1 MTIFNLVRRNAIFW
15 AVLLPFLHCVS
26 AVSWAQPDQNSAA
39 KTRTASYRAQSFNAA
54 QGAINNVLLGV
65 TVLQDGRIAIIS
77 DRGPPMVFDGHR
89 FQEFE
94 HDADAPFPAQGG
106 YAIVQ
111 RNDGVVFVITRERT
125 LLRYA
130 NKRWSTVALP
140 DNAPGYRVSLSNN
153 GKELLIA
160 TNIGLYLLRQDNQPI
175 TKLSTI
181 PNITAVAQARDG
193 TLWIAAQSGLFRI
206 AAGGTASEAMFES
219 EIVNVHIWC
228 LTIDPQ
234 GRLLIGT
241 RGLGLGIVEDDE
253 LQFVRQADGLPHD
266 VVRAIV
272 CLDSAIW
279 VATAGGGIAKI
290 DGDDISV
297 FNSTDGLAS
306 DSVTWLAPDSAG
318 VLWATTAGAGL
329 SRLWPS
335 GFSHVVDKFGRRGGF
350 HYALHRDP
358 KGQLWSGSNV
368 GLSRINGLVSTRV
381 GAPSVAQASTVLSIV
396 DTPDGRLLLGTRRG
410 LFTYKAAEGFRA
422 VNGGDNLT
430 NVEVLRRR
438 DGTIVVGSER
448 SLWRY
453 SGTNLVLLAQ
463 FPGAVI
469 SSLFDD
475 AQLGLLVA
483 TNRGAF
489 LYTGSNVVQPMG
501 KLARRGIFYRDGDML
516 LVTGEKLSVWRDN
529 DWRAIDVRIGRRSS
543 GQVFSIYR
551 AGSRVWLTSQEGLLS
566 VPRLTLQSATTSPTA
581 GSVDTAKPYSAAKPY
596 DNVPPLTL
604 QVDRFSLQDGLASTE
619 FETSAQAFLAT
630 ENGGIYFVSTGGVSL
645 LEPTVLQRPLPETR
659 VSVVDLANENTS
671 FSATSGTI
679 LPAGTRRVALSLAAL
694 PAAMSTN
701 MRVRYRLSPIETT
714 FRDDAGLREA
724 VYGGLGPGYY
734 QLELESDLG
743 LQRSANTFAFQIAPL
758 PLERWSVRI
767 ALSLFALALVV
778 VLPLMHIR
786 SLRLQRES
794 LLASVAEKTESL
806 QKQAVTDGLTSLKNR
821 RAFDQALATNLA
833 GSNNIGL
840 IMLDVDYF
848 KRYNDNLGHPAGDKC
863 LIAIAQV
870 LQNVAD
876 ENGAFAA
883 RIGGEEF
890 ALLLSGVESERV
902 VQLSHAIHA
911 AIVALALPHPAAP
924 NGTVSVSVGAALA
937 KNADSAELMRRADAA
952 LYAAKEAGRDRVV
965 IAADAA

>member
-1 MTIFNLVRRNAIFW
+1 MRNYLTILNFAHCSTVFLARFLLIFCCANA
-15 AVLLPFLHCVS
+15 L
-26 AVSWAQPDQNSAA
+26 SWAQPDQSSAGKA
-39 KTRTASYRAQSFNAA
+39 RTASYRAQSFNAA

-106 YAIVQ
+106 YIIVQ
-111 RNDGVVFVITRERT
+111 RRDGVVFAISREKT

-153 GKELLIA
+153 GNELLIA
-160 TNIGLYLLRQDNQPI
+160 TDIGLYLLRSDNHAI
-175 TKLSTI
+175 TKLSSI
-181 PNITAVAQARDG
+181 SNITAVAQAHDG
-193 TLWIAAQSGLFRI
+193 TLWIGAKSGLFRI
-206 AAGGTASEAMFES
+206 AAGDTTSEAMFAS

-228 LTIDPQ
+228 LTIDPK
-234 GRLLIGT
+234 GRVLIGT
-241 RGLGLGIVEDDE
+241 RGLGLGIVDDDE
-253 LQFVRQADGLPHD
+253 LVFVRQADGLPHD

-272 CLDSAIW
+272 CLDGAIW

-358 KGQLWSGSNV
+358 KGQLWSGSNI
-368 GLSRINGLVSTRV
+368 GLSRINGLVSTRIGV
-381 GAPSVAQASTVLSIV
+381 PGAAQASTVLSIADV
-396 DTPDGRLLLGTRRG
+396 PDGRLLLGTRRG
-410 LFTYKAAEGFRA
+410 LFTYKAAEGFRS

-430 NVEVLRRR
+430 NVEVYRRR
-438 DGTIVVGSER
+438 DGSIVVGSEQ

-453 SGTNLVLLAQ
+453 TGTNLVLLAQ

-469 SSLFDD
+469 RSLFDD
-475 AQLGLLVA
+475 AQLGLLIA

-489 LYTGSNVVQPMG
+489 SYSGNNVVQAMG
-501 KLARRGIFYRDGDML
+501 KVARRGNFYRDGDML
-516 LVTGEKLSVWRDN
+516 LVTGENLSVWRDN
-529 DWRAIDVRIGRRSS
+529 DWRPIDLLIGRRSS

-551 AGSRVWLTSQEGLLS
+551 AGTRVWLTAQEGLLS
-566 VPRLTLQSATTSPTA
+566 VPQLTLQSAATGAVDKAKSSYTV
-581 GSVDTAKPYSAAKPY
+581 GSST
-596 DNVPPLTL
+596 VPPLAL

-619 FETSAQAFLAT
+619 FEGSAQAFLTT
-630 ENGGIYFVSTGGVSL
+630 ENAGIYFVSTGGVSL
-645 LEPTVLQRPLPETR
+645 LEPTVLQRALPETR

-671 FSATSGTI
+671 FSAISGTVF
-679 LPAGTRRVALSLAAL
+679 PPGTRRVALSLAAL

-724 VYGGLGPGYY
+724 VYGGLGPGDY

-758 PLERWSVRI
+758 LLERWSVRI
-767 ALSLFALALVV
+767 ALALFVLALVV
-778 VLPLMHIR
+778 LLPLMHIR
-786 SLRLQRES
+786 SLRLQRET

-806 QKQAVTDGLTSLKNR
+806 QRQAVTDGLTSLKNR
-821 RAFDQALATNLA
+821 RAFDQALAANLSRA
-833 GSNNIGL
+833 NDIGL

-848 KRYNDNLGHPAGDKC
+848 KRYNDHLGHPAGDTC

-870 LQNVAD
+870 LQKVAD
-876 ENGAFAA
+876 ENDAFAA

-890 ALLLSGVESERV
+890 AMLLCGTGAAHVVE
-902 VQLSHAIHA
+902 LSHAIHA
-911 AIVALALPHPAAP
+911 AVTALALPHPAAP
-924 NGTVSVSVGAALA
+924 SGSVSVSVGAAMA
-937 KNADSAELMRRADAA
+937 KNTDATELMRRADAA
-952 LYAAKEAGRDRVV
+952 LYAAKEAGRDRVI